1 MGGGYLVQPVE
12 MPIIEG
18 ETAAQ
23 QLMRLLKMNGY
34 NIYYGGTP
42 KASFYCAY
50 IADGDKTAARYNG
63 YAKGDVPDG
72 VSRIST
78 DINIPAMLAERL
90 IKEGNFFDPED
101 IKNCD
106 GYLGEFVVSMGSGW
120 MYSVNNV
127 FPNVGFAD
135 YYVSDGDVV
144 RVQFTL
150 GYGADIG
157 GSAAMGGGS
166 AGYWDTA
173 DKGELTRLIA
183 AAGKSGLTDRENV
196 RRAYKKALETVQI
209 LDASQ
214 KQTDAAAEALKKA
227 LASPDKADSVK
238 AVINAIEDIGEVT
251 LQKEKAII
259 AARRA
264 YEALTDEQKKE
275 VSNINA
281 LINAEKALEQL
292 KTDSC
297 VYGHDFGEYETV
309 KEADCTGEGLE
320 QAKCRRCGQ
329 TQERVIPKKEHKAKD
344 IIPAHSCTEAVTAE
358 KRCEICGL
366 LLEMYQVPAKEHDYS
381 RWEEENGGEK
391 RVCRVCGDV
400 QYRSLTQNE
409 GQSGTNWIPWVCGGA
424 AVLAAAIIIIIVLL
438 KRKKQKSEKA

>member
-1 MGGGYLVQPVE
+1 
-12 MPIIEG
+12 
-18 ETAAQ
+18 
-23 QLMRLLKMNGY
+23 
-34 NIYYGGTP
+34 
-42 KASFYCAY
+42 
-50 IADGDKTAARYNG
+50 
-63 YAKGDVPDG
+63 
-72 VSRIST
+72 
-78 DINIPAMLAERL
+78 
-90 IKEGNFFDPED
+90 
-101 IKNCD
+101 
-106 GYLGEFVVSMGSGW
+106 
-120 MYSVNNV
+120 
-127 FPNVGFAD
+127 
-135 YYVSDGDVV
+135 
-144 RVQFTL
+144 
-150 GYGADIG
+150 
-157 GSAAMGGGS
+157 MGGGS

-183 AAGKSGLTDRENV
+183 AAGKSGLADRENV

-238 AVINAIEDIGEVT
+238 AVINAVEDIGEVT

-264 YEALTDEQKKE
+264 YQALTDEQKKE

-329 TQERVIPKKEHKAKD
+329 IQERAIPKKEHKAKD

-381 RWEEENGGEK
+381 RWEEENGEER

-400 QYRSLTQNE
+400 QHRSLTQNDAQ
-409 GQSGTNWIPWVCGGA
+409 GGTNWIPWACGGA
-424 AVLAAAIIIIIVLL
+424 AALAAAIIIIIVLL